1 MSDRKDL
8 LVEIGTE
15 ELPPKA
21 LATLSE
27 AFSQGI
33 DTQLAQL
40 GLQRDTIQS
49 FATPR
54 RIAVLVEGLASVQAD
69 KQIERKGPSLQAAYD
84 ADGKPTK
91 AAQGFARS
99 CGVEVSQLEKTETKK
114 GAWLIHRLVEKG
126 RHTADLVP
134 DIVEKSLAGL
144 PIPKRMRWGSRSE
157 EFVRPVHWVVLLFG
171 NEVIPG
177 KIMGLQTGRK
187 TRGHRFHHPE
197 TISIDQPGNYA
208 KLLRNKGYVIA
219 DFNERRE
226 LIAQHAR
233 QIAEQEDATAV
244 IETNLLNEVTALNEW
259 PVAVIG
265 SFDQRFLDIPSEC
278 LIQAMQ
284 GHQKYF
290 PVVDANGELLPRFI
304 TISNIDSKDLDQVRS
319 GNERVIRPRF
329 SDAAFFWEQDLK
341 QPLEH
346 HIESLKTIKFQD
358 KLGTLHDKSGRI
370 AALADTIAEQIGL
383 DKSVA
388 MRAAWLC
395 KCDLMSQM
403 VGEFASLQGIM
414 GRYYAERS
422 NEEPQVSQA
431 MEEVYMP
438 RHAGDQLPQSD
449 CGRTLAIADRLDTL
463 MGIFAIGQ
471 KPTGAKDPYGLR
483 RAALGVL
490 RILIETPLDLDLE
503 LLLKQAADGLS
514 GQIDASSQVDEVFNY
529 MMERLKAYYTDQSIP
544 ADSIDAIMARHP
556 TRPSYFDRRVRAVS
570 EFRKLP
576 EAGSLAAANKRIR
589 NILKKTHEAIPA
601 QVDSDLLMEEA
612 EKALAMAVAEY
623 SPMVAPL
630 FAKGSYTEGLQL
642 LAGLSETVDL
652 FFDQVMVMTDNQ
664 ALRHNRLALLNQLEN
679 LFLSVADLS
688 RLQSS
693 GKIDP

>member
-1 MSDRKDL
+1 MSDGKDL

-33 DTQLAQL
+33 DAQLAQL
-40 GLQRDTIQS
+40 GLQRDAIRS

-54 RIAVLVEGLASVQAD
+54 RLAVLVAGLASTQAD
-69 KQIERKGPSLQAAYD
+69 KQIERRGPAIQAAFD
-84 ADGKPTK
+84 ADGKPTR

-99 CGVEVSQLEKTETKK
+99 CGVEVSQLERTETKK

-126 RHTADLVP
+126 RPTAELMP
-134 DIVEKSLAGL
+134 EIVEKSLARL

-157 EFVRPVHWVVLLFG
+157 EFVRPVHWVLLLFG
-171 NEVIPG
+171 NQVIPG
-177 KIMGLQTGRK
+177 KVMGLQAGRE
-187 TRGHRFHHPE
+187 THGHRFHHPE
-197 TISIDQPGNYA
+197 AISIDQPSNYVG
-208 KLLRNKGYVIA
+208 LLRDKGYVIA
-219 DFNERRE
+219 DFAERRE

-233 QIAEQEDATAV
+233 QAAEQENAMAV
-244 IETNLLNEVTALNEW
+244 IDANLLNEVTALNEW

-265 SFDQRFLDIPSEC
+265 SFEQRFLDVPSEC
-278 LIQAMQ
+278 LVEAMQ

-290 PVVDANGELLPRFI
+290 PVVDTNGDLLPRFI
-304 TISNIDSKDLDQVRS
+304 TISNIASKDIDQVRA

-358 KLGTLHDKSGRI
+358 KLGTLHDKSGRV
-370 AALADTIAEQIGL
+370 ATLADIIAEQIGL

-395 KCDLMSQM
+395 KCDLMTQM

-422 NEEPQVSQA
+422 NEEAQVSAA

-438 RHAGDQLPQSD
+438 RQAGDQLPQSE

-463 MGIFAIGQ
+463 
-471 KPTGAKDPYGLR
+471 
-483 RAALGVL
+483 
-490 RILIETPLDLDLE
+490 
-503 LLLKQAADGLS
+503 
-514 GQIDASSQVDEVFNY
+514 
-529 MMERLKAYYTDQSIP
+529 
-544 ADSIDAIMARHP
+544 
-556 TRPSYFDRRVRAVS
+556 
-570 EFRKLP
+570 
-576 EAGSLAAANKRIR
+576 
-589 NILKKTHEAIPA
+589 
-601 QVDSDLLMEEA
+601 
-612 EKALAMAVAEY
+612 
-623 SPMVAPL
+623 
-630 FAKGSYTEGLQL
+630 
-642 LAGLSETVDL
+642 
-652 FFDQVMVMTDNQ
+652 
-664 ALRHNRLALLNQLEN
+664 
-679 LFLSVADLS
+679 
-688 RLQSS
+688 
-693 GKIDP
+693 